1 MRIERRRINLGGEA
15 GQLLK
20 IAIRAQSPSF
30 VHRLKTGVVG
40 EALTQP
46 WFRRTHV
53 LEVISEN
60 VEPTSSLHT
69 ALLDGRGYVLTGHIE
84 HINWLVENDPPPRLT
99 DEVQTMAYGNI
110 TDHWSTMSQLG
121 ELLIEQWDDIPF
133 YPDCGPIERELMEA
147 TRKQLEAH
155 IGPPKVRAG
164 RSGWILEKW
173 LVTGGALI
181 RRELAINA
189 NGEIRRRD
197 DVLDNELPV
206 PKGKKWGMDSRGRLV
221 PLG

>member
-1 MRIERRRINLGGEA
+1 MRIERRRINLRGEEA
-15 GQLLK
+15 QLLK
-20 IAIRAQSPSF
+20 TAIRAQYPSF
-30 VHRLKTGVVG
+30 AHRLQAGVVG

-46 WFRRTHV
+46 WFRRTHII
-53 LEVISEN
+53 EVISEN
-60 VEPTSSLHT
+60 VEPATSLCT

-99 DEVQTMAYGNI
+99 DEEQTMAYGNI
-110 TDHWSTMSQLG
+110 MDSWSTMSQQG
-121 ELLIEQWDDIPF
+121 ELLIETWDDIPF
-133 YPDCGPIERELMEA
+133 YPDCGPIERELMAA

-155 IGPPKVRAG
+155 IGAPKVRPG

-173 LVTGGALI
+173 LVASGALI
-181 RRELAINA
+181 RRELHINT
-189 NGEIRRRD
+189 NGDIRRRD

-206 PKGKKWGMDSRGRLV
+206 PKGNKWGMDGRGRLV